1 MDLEDVAAVALELG
15 EAERECDRRER
26 AWFDATQAAYTAHGS
41 PPHDDRES
49 PEVGGVCGPLAAS
62 NRDDPCWRKTSHG
75 EYGEPVRLP
84 EDDWCEAC
92 QAVAARRRDRTVA
105 RRKRGSLRAK
115 LKRVTSTAQN
125 FRTLDLAHA
134 LRVAVAAAHL
144 VTARAL
150 VKLARTERAK
160 ARRAAY
166 DKHRELDCEVDAANG
181 TTSNEAT
188 TICDRTRDPANCCYA
203 CFAYF
208 QSIEHF
214 AMENR
219 GAQTLVRKLER
230 VVAHGPA
237 RTADKVKQ

>member
-92 QAVAARRRDRTVA
+92 QAVATRRRDRTVA

-134 LRVAVAAAHL
+134 LRFVCAAAQF
-144 VTARAL
+144 VTARAR
-150 VKLARTERAK
+150 VKLARKARAEL
-160 ARRAAY
+160 RRAAY
-166 DKHRELDCEVDAANG
+166 DKHREFDRQIDQVLG
-181 TTSNEAT
+181 TKVADGT
-188 TICDRTRDPANCCYA
+188 TICDQTRDPSNCCEA

-208 QSIEHF
+208 QSIERF

-219 GAQTLVRKLER
+219 GAQTAVRKLER
-230 VVAHGPA
+230 VVTTGPA
-237 RTADKVKQ
+237 PAADKVKQ